1 MSAANSLL
9 YRVVYAAHANGT
21 HHKLALDALRHLT
34 HPQAD
39 KLTRLVLA
47 NVEAYLKGS
56 KDPDNEFKDFQNHV
70 LHVGDAYWGGAPEKT
85 VAWYEHTV
93 DAMRAGRWEDA
104 VYAAGV
110 TSHYFTDP
118 IHPFHTA
125 QSEAENNIHRAVEWS
140 INRSYDALVAEMRTY
155 ALPEPVPPEGG
166 QTWLT
171 DLVIRGAETSH
182 AYYET
187 LIAHY
192 DVRRGVVTPEEG
204 LDPVARSVVG
214 QLISYAGRAFALV
227 LDRALQDAN
236 VEIPEVSLGLDTVL
250 AVLKIPLKRL
260 LKRMGDAQERRA
272 VEAMY
277 DELMATGRVEQN
289 LPEAERVVRELHK
302 ADVLTPRSDKRAQA
316 RQMRVPAGTATKP
329 AAEGSALPPV
339 PRTEKPAAT
348 PSHAAPPRE
357 PAPAPAAA
365 PASAASV
372 AAQPEGGVGA
382 GLRRHDGREEASLRS
397 ADATAMPA
405 SAATSVPSVP
415 LVPAA
420 AAAQV
425 VAAEAPGGAKP
436 LPYEPGAREVPSLG
450 GIASVAHAGAA
461 AAVARITP
469 AGGEAKAVDAK
480 AADAKVVAIKPAAVA
495 ASEIASAAA
504 MAADGKPAA
513 APGESAATLTTFT
526 ARSDAARGE
535 KVFLTR
541 NDDVVAAPA
550 IGPKTADRLK
560 ACGVGTV
567 ADLLA
572 ANPEALAEKL
582 ADRAFSAATV
592 ADWQDQARLVMSVP
606 GLRGGHAQLLVGA
619 GLRSAPAIAD
629 AAPEALCAAVLAY
642 AATPAGQRILRDGQ
656 PPDIERIKGWVDSA
670 KRALAA

>member
-9 YRVVYAAHANGT
+9 YRVIYAAHANGT

-47 NVEAYLKGS
+47 NAEIYLKGS

-110 TSHYFTDP
+110 ASHYFTDP

-155 ALPEPVPPEGG
+155 ALPEPAPPEGG
-166 QTWLT
+166 ERWLT

-204 LDPVARSVVG
+204 LDPVARSVVA
-214 QLISYAGRAFALV
+214 QLIAYASRSYALV
-227 LDRALQDAN
+227 LDRALQDAD
-236 VEIPEVSLGLDTVL
+236 VEIPEVSLGVDTVL

-260 LKRMGDAQERRA
+260 LKRMADAEERRA

-277 DELMATGRVEQN
+277 DELMATGRVEKN
-289 LPEAERVVRELHK
+289 LSEAERVVRDLYAAE
-302 ADVLTPRSDKRAQA
+302 VLAPRAGRRAQA
-316 RQMRVPAGTATKP
+316 RQMRVPAGTAGNP
-329 AAEGSALPPV
+329 VAGSIALPPV
-339 PRTEKPAAT
+339 PRTQTPSAT
-348 PSHAAPPRE
+348 PSHPAPPRE
-357 PAPAPAAA
+357 PVRAPAAVTAGANSA
-365 PASAASV
+365 PPS
-372 AAQPEGGVGA
+372 
-382 GLRRHDGREEASLRS
+382 
-397 ADATAMPA
+397 
-405 SAATSVPSVP
+405 SVPSVP
-415 LVPAA
+415 LV
-420 AAAQV
+420 
-425 VAAEAPGGAKP
+425 AAEPAPM
-436 LPYEPGAREVPSLG
+436 PYEPGAREVPSLG
-450 GIASVAHAGAA
+450 WIASVAHAGAA

-469 AGGEAKAVDAK
+469 AGGEAKPADTPDASLDVVEPARPAATSPEPVTPAAK
-480 AADAKVVAIKPAAVA
+480 AAGDEPAAT
-495 ASEIASAAA
+495 EPT
-504 MAADGKPAA
+504 GRK
-513 APGESAATLTTFT
+513 ATVTTFT
-526 ARSDAARGE
+526 TRSETRATDGGRGE

-560 ACGVGTV
+560 ACGVSTV

-572 ANPEALAEKL
+572 ADPETLAGKL
-582 ADRAFSAATV
+582 ADRAFTVATV
-592 ADWQDQARLVMSVP
+592 TDWQDQARLVMSVP

-619 GLRSAPAIAD
+619 GLRSAQAIAE
-629 AAPEALCAAVLAY
+629 AAPDALCAVVLAF
-642 AATPAGQRILRDGQ
+642 ATTTAGQRILRDSP
-656 PPDIERIKGWVDSA
+656 PPDIERMKGWVDSA
-670 KRALAA
+670 KRVLAA

>member
-9 YRVVYAAHANGT
+9 YRVIYAAHANGT

-93 DAMRAGRWEDA
+93 DALRAGRWEDA
-104 VYAAGV
+104 IYAAGV

-166 QTWLT
+166 ETWLA

-214 QLISYAGRAFALV
+214 QLIAYAGRAFALV
-227 LDRALQDAN
+227 LDRALQDAD
-236 VEIPEVSLGLDTVL
+236 VEIPEVSLGLETVL

-260 LKRMGDAQERRA
+260 LKRMSDTEERRA

-277 DELMATGRVEQN
+277 DELMATGRVEKT
-289 LPEAERVVRELHK
+289 LSEAERVVRDMHA
-302 ADVLTPRSDKRAQA
+302 ADVLAPRADKRAQA
-316 RQMRVPAGTATKP
+316 RQMRVPAGAAAKP
-329 AAEGSALPPV
+329 AAEGAALPPV

-357 PAPAPAAA
+357 PVLRPALAPAA
-365 PASAASV
+365 SRV
-372 AAQPEGGVGA
+372 EKPEGGA
-382 GLRRHDGREEASLRS
+382 KPA
-397 ADATAMPA
+397 ATAAPA
-405 SAATSVPSVP
+405 VPAKAAPSPSVPSVP
-415 LVPAA
+415 LMPAA
-420 AAAQV
+420 LAPV
-425 VAAEAPGGAKP
+425 V
-436 LPYEPGAREVPSLG
+436 PYEPGAREVPSLG
-450 GIASVAHAGAA
+450 GMASVAHAGAA

-469 AGGEAKAVDAK
+469 VVGEAKVAEAKAV
-480 AADAKVVAIKPAAVA
+480 AANVVEMKPVAAVA
-495 ASEIASAAA
+495 AEIVSATAKTSDA
-504 MAADGKPAA
+504 KPAA
-513 APGESAATLTTFT
+513 AAAAPAESSATVTTFT
-526 ARSDAARGE
+526 TRSESPGTDGGRGE

-560 ACGVGTV
+560 AAGVSTV
-567 ADLLA
+567 ADLIAADPETLA
-572 ANPEALAEKL
+572 GKL
-582 ADRAFSAATV
+582 ADRAFTAATV
-592 ADWQDQARLVMSVP
+592 TDWQDQARLVMSVP

-619 GLRSAPAIAD
+619 GLRTAQAIAD
-629 AAPEALCAAVLAY
+629 AAPDQLCAAVLAY
-642 AATPAGQRILRDGQ
+642 ATTTAGQRILRDSP